1 MQPTRTTDSLAL
13 AAVADVRSGM
23 VVGLGTGRSSDRATR
38 ALAQRMRED
47 HLDIDC
53 VCTSTA
59 TEKLAIE
66 LGLPI
71 VPFGEVEQ
79 VDHLFDG
86 ASEVDHD
93 LRMLKGQFGAIARQR
108 LVAEVGRKR
117 VYMVG
122 EDKVVNKLGTNALL
136 TVTIIA
142 FGVASIRNRLRD
154 LGLSGIVR
162 RGLDGEVFLTDGGN
176 LVLDMSLPDRD
187 LADLANELDHVA
199 GVLDHGL
206 FLTEADEVLVEC
218 KNGDVRRLVRPA

>member
-1 MQPTRTTDSLAL
+1 MQPAPTTDAFAL

-23 VVGLGTGRSSDRATR
+23 VVGLGTGRTSDRATR

-53 VCTSTA
+53 VCTSNS
-59 TEKLAIE
+59 TEKLALE
-66 LGLPI
+66 LALPVI
-71 VPFGEVEQ
+71 PFGEVEQ
-79 VDHLFDG
+79 VDYLIDG
-86 ASEVDHD
+86 CSEVDHE

-108 LVAEVGRKR
+108 LVAQASRRR

-136 TVTIIA
+136 SVTIIA

-154 LGLSGIVR
+154 LGLSGVVR
-162 RGLDGEVFLTDGGN
+162 RGLDGEVFATDGGN

-187 LADLANELDHVA
+187 IVDLATELDHVA
-199 GVLDHGL
+199 GVVDHGI
-206 FLTEADEVLVEC
+206 FLNEADEVLVEC
-218 KNGDVRRLVRPA
+218 KNGDVRRLVRPG

>member
-1 MQPTRTTDSLAL
+1 MQPVPTTDAFAQ

-23 VVGLGTGRSSDRATR
+23 VVGLGTGRTSDRATR

-53 VCTSTA
+53 VCTSNA
-59 TEKLAIE
+59 TEKLALE
-66 LGLPI
+66 LGLPVI
-71 VPFGEVEQ
+71 PFGEVEQ

-108 LVAEVGRKR
+108 LVAQVARHR

-136 TVTIIA
+136 TITIIA

-162 RGLDGEVFLTDGGN
+162 RNLDGEVFLTDGGN

-199 GVLDHGL
+199 GIVDHGI
-206 FLTEADEVLVEC
+206 FLDEADEVLVEC
-218 KNGDVRRLVRPA
+218 KNGDVRRLVRPG